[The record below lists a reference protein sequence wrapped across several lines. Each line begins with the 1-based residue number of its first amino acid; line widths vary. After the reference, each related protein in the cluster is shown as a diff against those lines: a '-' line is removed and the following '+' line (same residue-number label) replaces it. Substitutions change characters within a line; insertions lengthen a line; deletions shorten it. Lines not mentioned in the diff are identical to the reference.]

1 MLNQWAL
8 LFLVSGACTALM
20 IIKDIL
26 LYRQP
31 ASLMN
36 LVWPLTGLYLPF
48 IGWLAWWY
56 LGRIPRHQ
64 LKAAL
69 LIRQKS
75 PRHTGWQTLFIATA
89 LSAST
94 CILAETITLPIIT
107 LLNYFKITLLIWHQA
122 AISLLISLLLLL
134 LFHFFT
140 LARHEKKSFW
150 QKLSLAFKRSA
161 FPLLIYQAGIFLF
174 MSLALKFVLHQQI
187 NPSLSIFWFMLQLAM
202 ITGFVFSWPANH
214 FIIKRGIN
222 PVL

>member
-89 LSAST
+89 LSASA

-140 LARHEKKSFW
+140 LARHEKNHSG
-150 QKLSLAFKRSA
+150 RSCRWHLNA
-161 FPLLIYQAGIFLF
+161 A
-174 MSLALKFVLHQQI
+174 
-187 NPSLSIFWFMLQLAM
+187 
-202 ITGFVFSWPANH
+202 H
-214 FIIKRGIN
+214 FHC
-222 PVL
+222 